1 MSDKDHDLLK
11 QHVESIANSLTYPD
25 DDELNDDD
33 EPYTA
38 MDYVLEALDIE
49 YYIGSDGEHRGAR
62 LLVAFG
68 GPNIW
73 VDTKTNR
80 VEGHW
85 WWERYSCTFDDNMD
99 LDDACRELWECRG

>member
-1 MSDKDHDLLK
+1 MSDKDHELLK
-11 QHVESIANSLTYPD
+11 NHVEFIAQSLTYPD
-25 DDELNDDD
+25 EDELNEDD

-38 MDYVLEALDIE
+38 MDYVCEALDLE
-49 YYIGSDGEHRGAR
+49 YYIGSDGKYRGAR

-80 VEGHW
+80 VEGYW
-85 WWERYSCTFDDNMD
+85 WGDSYACTFDDTMG
-99 LDDACRELWECRG
+99 LDEACRELWQCR